1 QQERYTA
8 AALGELERGVD
19 RASDRLHVVLQTQEE
34 ARDQLAAL
42 GLAGVEERRSGG
54 LEAARHDLVADALG
68 DPLIAAAEGERGDG
82 HPVLEALQV
91 PLPIEGLERVR
102 GVVLERTEEG
112 GEAELVA
119 VGPLEERLDEGRVV
133 LLEDLRLVV
142 VVLDQVRE
150 LLLEVVDEHRAG

>member
-1 QQERYTA
+1 
-8 AALGELERGVD
+8 
-19 RASDRLHVVLQTQEE
+19 
-34 ARDQLAAL
+34 
-42 GLAGVEERRSGG
+42 
-54 LEAARHDLVADALG
+54 DL
-68 DPLIAAAEGERGDG
+68 LIAAAEVERGDG

-150 LLLEVVDEHRAG
+150 LLIEVVEEHSLGDLEQVEVLASGIANYVDLFHATCAVERQKHVH